1 MFSRRGFLVA
11 NLAATLVLG
20 VAHAADP
27 VKIGMSTALTGPYS
41 EFGVAQKNAVD
52 IAVEQFNAKGGI
64 KGRPIQVVLY
74 DDGLVPARAQANVRR
89 LIDEDKVVALIAPAG
104 SGPNLAVNPLA
115 IANNMILINTANQTT
130 TINYPDGL
138 DKPPLANVFS
148 FSVLNAVEAQVLGEF
163 VGQRWKKVGLMSE
176 STSLGK
182 EQLGFITKIL
192 ADKYSITPVGR
203 EEYTQQDADMTAQI
217 ARLQQAG
224 ADAIALVG
232 IGADAAVIKKG
243 LNRIGFKG
251 TLVGSQGV
259 QSQPYKELAGA
270 LVIGSMGVLYR
281 AFAEPATMSP
291 SAKALADAYLKK
303 FGNDRYYGPDK
314 TPAPYFGLLAGSYD
328 GATVLFQ
335 AMDRAKSLDTKDI
348 VAELESGKPFSAAR
362 LDYSFSKTRHHA
374 VVPEML
380 GVYEYVKDGNAIAIK
395 PAK

>member
-259 QSQPYKELAGA
+259 QSQPYKELAGP

-348 VAELESGKPFSAAR
+348 VAELESGKPFPAAR

>member
-192 ADKYSITPVGR
+192 ADKYGITPVGR

-259 QSQPYKELAGA
+259 QSQPYKELAGP

-281 AFAEPATMSP
+281 AFAEPASMSP

-348 VAELESGKPFSAAR
+348 VAELESGKPFPAAR

-380 GVYEYVKDGNAIAIK
+380 GVYEYVKDGNNIAIK